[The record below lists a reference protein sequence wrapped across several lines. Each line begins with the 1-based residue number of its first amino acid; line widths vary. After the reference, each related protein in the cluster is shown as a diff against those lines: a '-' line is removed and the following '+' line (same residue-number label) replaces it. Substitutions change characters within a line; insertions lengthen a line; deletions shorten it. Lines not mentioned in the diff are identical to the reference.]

1 MKIKVMYRAQCLA
14 AVEGYGP
21 EYDTDNISEPT
32 LIISISS
39 TDDAIPEMLE
49 QAQNNM
55 VCHVEFLQFDDIDI
69 SEPIGEL
76 IPMSEDDANQI
87 INAFLRYENTVSQI
101 IVHCDAGYSRSPAV
115 AAALCIAF
123 GMSDIEFFGPGYC
136 PNMHVYR
143 TMLRALEKRNII

>member
-1 MKIKVMYRAQCLA
+1 MKIKVMYRTQCLA
-14 AVEGYGP
+14 AVEECGP

-32 LIISISS
+32 LIVSIFS
-39 TDDAIPEMLE
+39 TDDTIPEMLE

-55 VCHVEFLQFDDIDI
+55 VRHVEFLQFDDIDI
-69 SEPIGEL
+69 SEPIGGL
-76 IPMSEDDANQI
+76 MPMSKDGANQI
-87 INAFLRYENTVSQI
+87 INAFLRYKDTVSQI

-123 GMSDIEFFGPGYC
+123 GMSDAEFFGPSYC

>member
-21 EYDTDNISEPT
+21 EYDTDNILEPT

-39 TDDAIPEMLE
+39 TDDTIPEMLE
-49 QAQNNM
+49 HAQNDM
-55 VCHVEFLQFDDIDI
+55 VRHVEFLQFDDIDV
-69 SEPIGEL
+69 SETVGGL

-87 INAFLRYENTVSQI
+87 VDAFLKYKNAVSQI

-115 AAALCIAF
+115 ATALCIAF
-123 GMSDIEFFGPGYC
+123 GMSDTEFFGPGYY

-143 TMLRALEKRNII
+143 SMLRALEKRNII

>member
-1 MKIKVMYRAQCLA
+1 MKIKVMYRTQCLA
-14 AVEGYGP
+14 AYLGYGP
-21 EYDTDNISEPT
+21 DFDVENIGEPT
-32 LIISISS
+32 LIVSISS
-39 TDDAIPEMLE
+39 TDDTIPEMLE

-55 VCHVEFLQFDDIDI
+55 VRHVEFLQFDDIDI
-69 SEPIGEL
+69 SEPIGRL

-87 INAFLRYENTVSQI
+87 INAFLRYKDTVSQI

-123 GMSDIEFFGPGYC
+123 GMSDAEFFGPSYC